1 MALKE
6 IRVKGYASVGLATK
20 LLQRARVADAEAGFW
35 EAADVQWWWRK
46 PRRSDELEQ
55 LFWTDD
61 DGPVAAVLLTDFGRA
76 WQCDPVVVPG
86 VSSIALSTVW
96 ARAAEAI
103 DELRPEAVEVFA
115 RDDDL
120 GSVELLHRAGFV
132 ANSPSGIAWMNA
144 DDRAEVV
151 NLPEGFVLVDRAD
164 ETIKPHPMRRR
175 NGEGI
180 EARLRQCSL
189 YDPAIDVA
197 VEAADGRV
205 AGSALFWFDP
215 VTEVGLV
222 EPMRVEDEYQRR
234 GLARAMLTSGLDRL
248 ARLGARRI
256 KVGYSSDAAGALYSG
271 VGFRLTSTTTTYLL
285 AAGTPAPPHPPK

>member
-1 MALKE
+1 MALE
-6 IRVKGYASVGLATK
+6 EVRVTGFAYVDLATK
-20 LLQRARVADAEAGFW
+20 LLQRARLADAPAALW
-35 EAADVQWWWRK
+35 EAADAQWWWRK
-46 PRRSDELEQ
+46 PRRSDEIEQ

-86 VSSIALSTVW
+86 VSTIALSTVW
-96 ARAAEAI
+96 AHAAEAI
-103 DELRPEAVEVFA
+103 DALQPEAVEVFA
-115 RDDDL
+115 RDDDFAFVDIL
-120 GSVELLHRAGFV
+120 QRAGFV
-132 ANSPSGIAWMNA
+132 AESQSGIAWMNA
-144 DDRAEVV
+144 DDRAPVA

-164 ETIKPHPMRRR
+164 ETIKPHHMRRR
-175 NGEGI
+175 NGEGV

-205 AGSALFWFDP
+205 AGYALFWFDP

-234 GLARAMLTSGLDRL
+234 GLARALLTSGLDRL

-256 KVGYSSDAAGALYSG
+256 KVGYSSDAAGALYTG
-271 VGFRLTSTTTTYLL
+271 AGFRLASTTTTYLL
-285 AAGTPAPPHPPK
+285 GAGTPVF